1 MQVKNKTILVTILIF
16 IANNFICSNQLQNEG
31 FDNYIE
37 NLTLSYDSI
46 IYQKNNVKFNTV
58 NVINCYSNK
67 LLNETKY
74 DSLQLSFNKNYI
86 FVQASN
92 YDLIIDDSTSLFV
105 NNASNSIMISK
116 LQDKKKLIYQ
126 YLNIINF
133 DDKNIN
139 HLIKDNEK
147 TIIELINQNSL
158 KIPLQKDKTINYINN
173 FNNLIDSIKYDY
185 KSLDNHL
192 ALKQYFYYSYSQNI
206 NNYQNAFDFIFENN
220 KLKKKYENF
229 KILRK

>member
-1 MQVKNKTILVTILIF
+1 MQVKNKIILVTILIF

-92 YDLIIDDSTSLFV
+92 YDLIIDDSIRIFV
-105 NNASNSIMISK
+105 NNANNSILISR
-116 LQDKKKLIYQ
+116 LQDKKLLIYQ
-126 YLNIINF
+126 YLNITSF
-133 DDKNIN
+133 DAKHIKN
-139 HLIKDNEK
+139 LLRDNEK
-147 TIIELINQNSL
+147 TVVELISQSAT

-173 FNNLIDSIKYDY
+173 NNLIDSIIYDY
-185 KSLDNHL
+185 KTIDSHL
-192 ALKQYFYYSYSQNI
+192 TLKQFFYYSNSPSNK
-206 NNYQNAFDFIFENN
+206 NYQNAFDFISENN
-220 KLKKKYENF
+220 KLKKKYENY